1 MYMILNSKN
10 LLDSFSL
17 FHYYLLSWKHIFN
30 FEDVTVEMVVFSPL
44 NRYFIVAQIIAARN

>member
-1 MYMILNSKN
+1 MILNSKN